1 MTAAE
6 RYLNLSARDLRLELE
21 ELYAQYVGCLDEE
34 RFEDWPEFFTEDCL
48 YRIVP
53 RDNFERGLPIA
64 TWHSEGSGGLLD
76 RIVAIRKTMNYAPR
90 YIRRMVSAIRP
101 MGWQGAELEV
111 RANYLALET
120 LLDEPSRVFMCGE
133 YRDRLVV
140 TDGKLK
146 FKEKHCVFD
155 TLLVL
160 NSLIYPL

>member
-6 RYLNLSARDLRLELE
+6 RYLNLSARDLRLELD

-34 RFEDWPEFFTEDCL
+34 RFEDWPEFFTDDCL

-64 TWHSEGSGGLLD
+64 TWHSEGRAGLLD
-76 RIVAIRKTMNYAPR
+76 SQDHELRAAVYPSDGERN
-90 YIRRMVSAIRP
+90 SADGLAR
-101 MGWQGAELEV
+101 AELDA
-111 RANYLALET
+111 RANFLAVET

-140 TDGKLK
+140 ADGKLK
-146 FKEKHCVFD
+146 FREKHCVFD
-155 TLLVL
+155 TLLIL

>member
-6 RYLNLSARDLRLELE
+6 RYLNLSARDLRLELD

-34 RFEDWPEFFTEDCL
+34 RFEDWPEFFTDDCL

-64 TWHSEGSGGLLD
+64 TWHSEGRAGLLD

-101 MGWQGAELEV
+101 MGWRGPSST
-111 RANYLALET
+111 RAPT
-120 LLDEPSRVFMCGE
+120 FSPSRPFSTSRVECSCVASIATGLSL
-133 YRDRLVV
+133 R
-140 TDGKLK
+140 TASSSSGKNTA
-146 FKEKHCVFD
+146 C
-155 TLLVL
+155 
-160 NSLIYPL
+160 SIRC

>member
-6 RYLNLSARDLRLELE
+6 RYLNLSNRDLRLELD
-21 ELYAQYVGCLDEE
+21 ELYAQYIGCLDEE

-64 TWHSEGSGGLLD
+64 TWHSEGRGGLLD

-90 YIRRMVSAIRP
+90 YVRRMVSAIRP

-111 RANYLALET
+111 RANY
-120 LLDEPSRVFMCGE
+120 SRSRRCSMSRAGCSCAASTAIG
-133 YRDRLVV
+133 LTV